1 MNLFPFFRKTPEPTA
16 PKVDPAAIVR
26 RARRLR
32 FRVRPT
38 AVAQLAGAYLSAR
51 PGTGLTFA
59 ELRAYEPGDDVRY
72 LDWNVTARQG
82 RPFVRRYVEERSLS
96 LWLIVDVSASLRFGP
111 DGASKADRAAQ
122 AAALLAAAAIQN
134 GDRAGLT
141 LVSDRVEAELPPG
154 GGPRHLSRL
163 LRMLVATPS
172 SSRRSAMAA
181 ALTRPRRFARRGLV
195 VAIGDFL
202 DPEPVGPWRR
212 TARRGEVVAVRV
224 VEPREERLPRAGIVA
239 LEDAETGRRRVVDTG
254 SKRLRDAY
262 ERKAEE
268 RRRAFRSWCLAAGVT
283 GLELTTEEDPLGP
296 LLGFFRGRAR
306 RRMVP

>member
-1 MNLFPFFRKTPEPTA
+1 MKVFPFFRRPPEPPA
-16 PKVDPAAIVR
+16 PTVDPAAIVR

-38 AVAQLAGAYLSAR
+38 AVTQLAGAYLSAR

-163 LRMLVATPS
+163 LRMLVATPA

-202 DPEPVGPWRR
+202 TPEPVGPWRR
-212 TARRGEVVAVRV
+212 TARRGEVVAIRV

-239 LEDAETGRRRVVDTG
+239 VEDAETGRRRVVDTG

-262 ERKAEE
+262 ERAAEE

-283 GLELTTEEDPLGP
+283 GLELPTDEDPLAP
-296 LLGFFRGRAR
+296 LTGFFRGRAR